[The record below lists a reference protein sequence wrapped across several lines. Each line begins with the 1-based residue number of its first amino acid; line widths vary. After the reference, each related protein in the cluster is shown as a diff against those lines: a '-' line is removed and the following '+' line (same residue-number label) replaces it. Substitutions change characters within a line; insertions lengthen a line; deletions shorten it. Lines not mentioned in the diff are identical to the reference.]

1 MKLVTLEQIFS
12 KLKRKS
18 SYDPINRKET
28 GMSKLE
34 PNDITINK
42 KNRSFYVSGWY
53 DGCVGIQG
61 AEIKLDDFIKLFNGD
76 KR

>member
-28 GMSKLE
+28 VMSYDPYDDEGNAPLNMDGDCIE
-34 PNDITINK
+34 IE
-42 KNRSFYVSGWY
+42 VS
-53 DGCVGIQG
+53 
-61 AEIKLDDFIKLFNGD
+61 DD
-76 KR
+76 

>member
-1 MKLVTLEQIFS
+1 MADNIQIEQKKGKQTVIYINGDSFS
-12 KLKRKS
+12 G
-18 SYDPINRKET
+18 I
-28 GMSKLE
+28 
-34 PNDITINK
+34 DITINK

-53 DGCVGIQG
+53 DGCVGIEG

>member
-1 MKLVTLEQIFS
+1 MEIKQQKGKQTVIYIGDS
-12 KLKRKS
+12 KYS
-18 SYDPINRKET
+18 
-28 GMSKLE
+28 GV
-34 PNDITINK
+34 DITINK
-42 KNRSFYVSGWY
+42 KKRSFYVSGWY

>member
-1 MKLVTLEQIFS
+1 MEINKMEIKQS
-12 KLKRKS
+12 KGKQTVIYIGDSRHS
-18 SYDPINRKET
+18 GI
-28 GMSKLE
+28 
-34 PNDITINK
+34 DITINK